1 MSRWAR
7 ALEWAVK
14 WGFLGDC
21 SESEIIEVMQNARN
35 SLYPEAAI
43 YEAFFSRGFAH
54 VVLVIILEKEI
65 V

>member
-1 MSRWAR
+1 
-7 ALEWAVK
+7 
-14 WGFLGDC
+14 
-21 SESEIIEVMQNARN
+21 MQNARN

-43 YEAFFSRGFAH
+43 YEVFFSCGFAH